1 MPRYGYRLAEHVV
14 PAVTEAG
21 QAGPDGPDQ
30 ADLDLGD
37 RHRRRGPEVS
47 PDHAE
52 RVDEHAAPDAGR
64 GPGGRLVRVGNLPH
78 GGDPHGVLDGAR
90 SHQRDP
96 VLLLE
101 QPGGPGG
108 GQHQQLG
115 PGDRQRAGQ
124 LAEPHVVADGQA
136 RAHPGE
142 RAHDRGGPRRD
153 QVGLAVP
160 ERVEQVQLAV
170 GSDQLAGSVVGHR
183 GVVHP
188 AVRGGLED
196 PGDSATPVCFAVAA
210 SPEQNGPSSG
220 SAAARRSEPN
230 LTWVASGNTARSA
243 PCSAASVS
251 GGLHPS
257 WFTSGRELTGIWH
270 SATRIY
276 AA

>member
-1 MPRYGYRLAEHVV
+1 MPIGRAEHVV

-30 ADLDLGD
+30 AGIDLGD
-37 RHRRRGPEVS
+37 RHRRRGPEVG

-52 RVDEHAAPDAGR
+52 RVDEQAAPDSGR

-101 QPGGPGG
+101 QPGRPGG

-115 PGDRQRAGQ
+115 PGHRQRAGQ
-124 LAEPHVVADGQA
+124 LAEPHVVADRQA

-153 QVGLAVP
+153 HLGLPMP

-170 GSDQLAGSVVGHR
+170 GGDQLAGSVVGHR

-196 PGDSATPVCFAVAA
+196 SGDERDPGLLRRGGQPGAERPVQRLGRGAQVRAEPDLGRLREHREVSALRCRLGQRRQDAA
-210 SPEQNGPSSG
+210 
-220 SAAARRSEPN
+220 
-230 LTWVASGNTARSA
+230 
-243 PCSAASVS
+243 
-251 GGLHPS
+251 
-257 WFTSGRELTGIWH
+257 
-270 SATRIY
+270 
-276 AA
+276 